1 MEIKKMTAEM
11 DYVPVDFQVRN
22 LGGSYYEMLQNQNVT
37 KEEGNDRVIYRSDTV
52 LQTVNV
58 TTRSEGIVAFIR
70 MKYSQDNEFAL
81 INKGIINSL
90 DIDYQNYRQYV
101 VWCKEQTAIYFADL
115 N

>member
-1 MEIKKMTAEM
+1 MEIKRMTAET

-70 MKYSQDNEFAL
+70 M
-81 INKGIINSL
+81 
-90 DIDYQNYRQYV
+90 QNYRQYV
-101 VWCKEQTAIYFADL
+101 VWCKEQANIYFSEVV
-115 N
+115 